1 MTFQVSP
8 GVNSSEIDLTTV
20 IPAVSTSSGA
30 VAGPFEWGPVN
41 QVRQVS
47 SENELVATF
56 GKPTTNTAQTFFTAA
71 SFLAYASDLRVVRVA
86 NTSSF
91 NAVANTARGDASN
104 VTPVFCPNEEAYEA
118 NTSLNTVANTAFI
131 ARFPGELGNSL
142 KVSVWA
148 NTNATL
154 MNSWEY
160 GYLFDKAPGTSYF
173 VKSSFPAA
181 ANTAN
186 DELHVVVID
195 EDGAITGTANTVLEK
210 YAFLSK
216 ATNAKNES
224 GESIYWKDV
233 IFRKS
238 KYVLVTGVP
247 YAATGTEEVTNWNVP
262 ANGSSA
268 FDQTEGAS
276 VEGENKFSLRLGAN
290 AALVDGDIIAGYDLI
305 GNAEKVDVQLVMLA
319 GHNQTVAIDV
329 IGTVETRKD
338 CVAFLSPSLA
348 NTQASDPTTA
358 IINYRNNALSNVS
371 TSYAVMD
378 SGWKYMYDKYNDVYR
393 WVPLNGDVAGLCART
408 DSDRDPWFSPA
419 GLTRGQ
425 IKNVIKLSY
434 NPTKANRDELYKNAV
449 NPVVSFTGEGTM
461 LFGDKTLLGRPSAF
475 DRINVRR
482 LFIVLEKSIAKAAR
496 SSLFEFND
504 EFTRAQF
511 VNLVE
516 PFLRTVQG
524 RRGIYDYRVVCDE
537 TNNTPEII
545 DRNEFIGD
553 IYVKP
558 AKSINFI
565 QLNFV
570 AVRTGVAFEEVVGK
584 F

>member
-8 GVNSSEIDLTTV
+8 GVNTSEIDLTTV
-20 IPAVSTSSGA
+20 VPAVSTSSGA

-41 QVRQVS
+41 SVRQVTN
-47 SENELVATF
+47 ENELVQIF

-71 SFLAYASDLRVVRVA
+71 SFLAYASDLRVIRSANVASNNAIA
-86 NTSSF
+86 NTG
-91 NAVANTARGDASN
+91 A
-104 VTPVFCPNEEAYEA
+104 VTPVHCPNEEAFEA
-118 NTSLNTVANTAFI
+118 NSSLNTITNSIAI
-131 ARFPGELGNSL
+131 ARFPGTLGNSL
-142 KVSVWA
+142 RVSLWSNTTA
-148 NTNATL
+148 NMA
-154 MNSWEY
+154 SAWSY
-160 GYLFDKAPGTSYF
+160 GYLFDKKPGTSYF
-173 VKSSFPAA
+173 VQSSFNNA
-181 ANTAN
+181 TAN
-186 DELHVVVID
+186 DELHLVVVD

-210 YAFLSK
+210 YANLSK

-238 KYVLVTGVP
+238 KYILITGLPFQASGAV
-247 YAATGTEEVTNWNVP
+247 ADNWNVP
-262 ANGSSA
+262 ATGSSS
-268 FDQTEGAS
+268 FQETQGTQTTNGNDFSFTLGSSETLTDGDLEGAYDLIKNAEKID
-276 VEGENKFSLRLGAN
+276 VQLIMTGGAN
-290 AALVDGDIIAGYDLI
+290 ATVSKYVIDNIAEY
-305 GNAEKVDVQLVMLA
+305 
-319 GHNQTVAIDV
+319 
-329 IGTVETRKD
+329 RKD
-338 CVAFLSPSLA
+338 AVAFLSPALA
-348 NTQASDPTTA
+348 NTQAADPTTA
-358 IINYRNNALSNVS
+358 IINYRNNALANVS
-371 TSYAVMD
+371 TSYAVLD

-408 DSDRDPWFSPA
+408 DQDRDPWFSPA
-419 GLTRGQ
+419 GLVRGQ

-434 NPTKANRDELYKNAV
+434 NPNKANRDELYKNGI

-461 LFGDKTLLGRPSAF
+461 LYGDKTLLGRPSAF

-482 LFIVLEKSIAKAAR
+482 LFIVLEKSISKAAR

-537 TNNTPEII
+537 TNNTAEVI

>member
-8 GVNSSEIDLTTV
+8 GVLTSEIDLTTV

-30 VAGPFEWGPVN
+30 VAGPFEWGPVDT
-41 QVRQVS
+41 VRQVS
-47 SENELVATF
+47 NELELVSVF
-56 GKPTTNTAQTFFTAA
+56 GKPATNSAATFFTGAN
-71 SFLAYASDLRVVRVA
+71 FLAYASDLRVIRAA
-86 NTSSF
+86 NTGARNSY
-91 NAVANTARGDASN
+91 ANTGVMTA
-104 VTPVFCPNEEAYEA
+104 VYCPNEEAYEG
-118 NTSLNTVANTAFI
+118 NTSLNTITNSVAI
-131 ARFPGELGNSL
+131 ARYPGNLGNSL
-142 KVSVWA
+142 KVSLLA
-148 NTNATL
+148 NTSFGTWQYA
-154 MNSWEY
+154 
-160 GYLFDKAPGTSYF
+160 GLFDKPPGTSYF
-173 VKSSFPAA
+173 VSSSFG
-181 ANTAN
+181 NSTAN
-186 DELHVVVID
+186 DELHLVVVD
-195 EDGAITGTANTVLEK
+195 EDGAITGVANTVLEK
-210 YAFLSK
+210 FANLSK
-216 ATNAKNES
+216 ATNAKDES
-224 GESIYWKDV
+224 GQSLFWKDV

-238 KYVLVTGVP
+238 KYIYITGNP
-247 YAATGTEEVTNWNVP
+247 EQASGAIADNWNTV
-262 ANGSSA
+262 ADATSAYQTTTTVDADLNYSMTNGLDA
-268 FDQTEGAS
+268 AVTDAD
-276 VEGENKFSLRLGAN
+276 VIRAYGEVS
-290 AALVDGDIIAGYDLI
+290 
-305 GNAEKVDVQLVMLA
+305 NAEKVDVQLVMTGAANAAVVL
-319 GHNQTVAIDV
+319 DV
-329 IGTVETRKD
+329 IGKVETRKD
-338 CVAFLSPSLA
+338 AVAFVSPSLA
-348 NTQASDPTTA
+348 NVQTTDITTA
-358 IINYRNNALSNVS
+358 VVNWRNNALGNVS

-378 SGWKYMYDKYNDVYR
+378 SGWKYQYDKYNDLYR
-393 WVPLNGDVAGLCART
+393 WVPLNGDIAGLCART
-408 DSDRDPWFSPA
+408 DTDRDPWFSPA

-425 IKNVIKLSY
+425 IKNVIKLAY
-434 NPTKANRDELYKNAV
+434 NPTKAQRDTLYKNGI

-482 LFIVLEKSIAKAAR
+482 LFITLEKSIAKAAR

-537 TNNTPEII
+537 TNNTAEII
-545 DRNEFIGD
+545 DRNEFVGD

>member
-8 GVNSSEIDLTTV
+8 GVNTSEIDLTTV
-20 IPAVSTSSGA
+20 IPSVSTSSGA
-30 VAGPFEWGPVN
+30 VAGPFEWGPVLT
-41 QVRQVS
+41 VRQVS
-47 SENELVATF
+47 NENELVSAF

-71 SFLAYASDLRVVRVA
+71 NFLAYASDLRVVRTA
-86 NTSSF
+86 NTGSLNAIGNTSFGAAVPVHCPNDEAFEANSSL
-91 NAVANTARGDASN
+91 NAVANSFAIAS
-104 VTPVFCPNEEAYEA
+104 
-118 NTSLNTVANTAFI
+118 
-131 ARFPGELGNSL
+131 FPGTLGNSL

-148 NTNATL
+148 NTNTTL
-154 MNSWEY
+154 FGSWAY
-160 GYLFDKAPGTSYF
+160 STLFDKAPGTSYF
-173 VKSSFPAA
+173 VSSSF
-181 ANTAN
+181 NNTTAN
-186 DELHVVVID
+186 DELHLVVVD
-195 EDGAITGTANTVLEK
+195 EDGAITGVANTVLEK
-210 YAFLSK
+210 FANLSK

-238 KYVLVTGVP
+238 KWIKITGVP
-247 YAATGTEEVTNWNVP
+247 YAANGVAVVGNWNVP
-262 ANGSSA
+262 ASGSSS
-268 FDQTEGAS
+268 FDQTEG
-276 VEGENKFSLRLGAN
+276 VQTDLENTFSLGGGTS
-290 AALVDGDIIAGYDLI
+290 AALTDGDYIAGYDLI
-305 GNAEKVDVQLVMLA
+305 GNAEKVDVQLVMLGGA
-319 GHNQTVAIDV
+319 SNTVAIDV
-329 IGTVETRKD
+329 IGTVESRKD
-338 CVAFLSPSLA
+338 CVAFLSPTLA
-348 NTQASDPTTA
+348 NVQAADATTA
-358 IINYRNNALSNVS
+358 VINYRNNSLSNVS
-371 TSYAVMD
+371 SSYVVMD
-378 SGWKYMYDKYNDVYR
+378 SGWKYQYDKYNDVYR
-393 WVPLNGDVAGLCART
+393 WIPLNGDIAGLCART
-408 DSDRDPWFSPA
+408 DTDRDPWFSPA

-425 IKNVIKLSY
+425 IKNVIKLAY
-434 NPTKANRDELYKNAV
+434 NPTKANRDELYKNGV

-537 TNNTPEII
+537 TNNTAEII
-545 DRNEFIGD
+545 DRNEFVGD